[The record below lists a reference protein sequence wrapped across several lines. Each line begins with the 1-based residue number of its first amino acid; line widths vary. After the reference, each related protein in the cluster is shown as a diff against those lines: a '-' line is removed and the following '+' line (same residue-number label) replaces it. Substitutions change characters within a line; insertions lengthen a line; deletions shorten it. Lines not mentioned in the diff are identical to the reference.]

1 MGSQGVTRAVWS
13 RLQTLHCTASSPP
26 LNTHCADPLGKAL
39 NSLTFS
45 SSWGKIVESVEL
57 RQFSKPK
64 LGTGGESK
72 FKFTLL
78 SFYALNI
85 PRNHARG
92 ASQIGTV
99 SSSHILKFFELLDAS
114 LSMPLAIITLGS
126 RTDLPGGRFVTRW
139 CARRLPML
147 SVQLEGA
154 VASHLKDAS
163 TKRFSAAALCVF
175 LLQLCKYFFHSFVSI
190 SAASHCRYFP
200 LICDSDFAR

>member
-147 SVQLEGA
+147 SVQLDEGSGLSLERCLNKEIFRCGS
-154 VASHLKDAS
+154 V
-163 TKRFSAAALCVF
+163 C
-175 LLQLCKYFFHSFVSI
+175 I
-190 SAASHCRYFP
+190 SASA
-200 LICDSDFAR
+200 L